1 MTDPILSPPPIPPI
15 HNRSESSSI
24 GGATP
29 DNRLATAP
37 NIVRQLSGVAALV
50 GRQNSNLSA
59 GQSSIG
65 RNQVGGWVG
74 LWATEGDMHAYLD
87 VCVISA
93 LPAHRPQHNTH
104 PHLSRHIQGTFG
116 RNSAVQ
122 GTWGRNSAVSGIA
135 GIRPSVFGHLA
146 AEEPPRQITGNPSDK
161 AVFTFCN
168 LFKDIEETRREWPQL
183 YIMCV

>member
-1 MTDPILSPPPIPPI
+1 MS
-15 HNRSESSSI
+15 
-24 GGATP
+24 
-29 DNRLATAP
+29 
-37 NIVRQLSGVAALV
+37 
-50 GRQNSNLSA
+50 
-59 GQSSIG
+59 
-65 RNQVGGWVG
+65 
-74 LWATEGDMHAYLD
+74 
-87 VCVISA
+87 
-93 LPAHRPQHNTH
+93 
-104 PHLSRHIQGTFG
+104 HIQGTFG

-183 YIMCV
+183 YIMCVGCRRCVDRAVGLCLRCLDAFRGAIVARANA